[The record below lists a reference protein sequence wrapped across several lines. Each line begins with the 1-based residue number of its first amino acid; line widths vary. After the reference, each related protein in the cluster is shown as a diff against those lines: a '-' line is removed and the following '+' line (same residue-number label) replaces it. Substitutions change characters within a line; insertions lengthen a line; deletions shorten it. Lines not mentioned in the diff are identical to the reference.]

1 MSKSQE
7 LCQELLTC
15 LKHKEETELGLKQLN
30 KQINALMIN
39 ANEAMTEE
47 EVEIKVEGILFKP
60 ITEESYSLTEEKVK
74 WDEYEPWFEWLRT
87 NGQEDMIK
95 TKNSVHAG
103 TRKSFLKNWQDDG
116 NELPSVVKSTYF
128 ETVKYNKAAVKRMV
142 EV

>member
-47 EVEIKVEGILFKP
+47 EVEITPNGVCVVGYYERELF
-60 ITEESYSLTEEKVK
+60 EEA
-74 WDEYEPWFEWLRT
+74 
-87 NGQEDMIK
+87 
-95 TKNSVHAG
+95 KN
-103 TRKSFLKNWQDDG
+103 T
-116 NELPSVVKSTYF
+116 
-128 ETVKYNKAAVKRMV
+128 
-142 EV
+142 